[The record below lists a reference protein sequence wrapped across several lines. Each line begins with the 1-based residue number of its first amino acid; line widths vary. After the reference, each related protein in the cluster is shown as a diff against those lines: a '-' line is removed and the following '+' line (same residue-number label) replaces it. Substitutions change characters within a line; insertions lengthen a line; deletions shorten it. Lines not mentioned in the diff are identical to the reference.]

1 MSRLSSS
8 HNTRALLMEQGQES
22 LQALL
27 DDLRRSG
34 IRDIGGLEYPYIF
47 ENGDAQAAFDKHD
60 HVSATQE
67 AEEGDADFGTQH
79 AIVFVLPADLDGDG
93 RPDLDG
99 DLDGVPELDGDGD
112 GILTDS
118 WADTGGLWD
127 AQENTI
133 DPENGLVW
141 NHREISYVPVT
152 RPDGVNYL
160 ERRVDGDAATAR
172 RIARD
177 VELFTVENAADTG
190 FAIPTNALRVRVF
203 FRKRDKQGALYRHS
217 AEVVISLRNGELEFD
232 Q

>member
-1 MSRLSSS
+1 
-8 HNTRALLMEQGQES
+8 
-22 LQALL
+22 
-27 DDLRRSG
+27 
-34 IRDIGGLEYPYIF
+34 
-47 ENGDAQAAFDKHD
+47 
-60 HVSATQE
+60 
-67 AEEGDADFGTQH
+67 
-79 AIVFVLPADLDGDG
+79 
-93 RPDLDG
+93 
-99 DLDGVPELDGDGD
+99 
-112 GILTDS
+112 
-118 WADTGGLWD
+118 LWD